1 MLTLNNVHL
10 LFSRGKLI
18 RSCHCRMEEK
28 TVCKEQS
35 EAFTPRMVT
44 KKDECHQAESTTDSK
59 PAAPARKQTALD
71 VANMIAPVV
80 SSKDVH
86 RSGFSIGAKPLDL
99 SHRGLPASSSA
110 SAYKSFYPYPTL
122 PITSTLSPYSYI
134 GEASSAIAPAS
145 YGSGY
150 GTYPLYGSYPI
161 ADSTAPPLSTLRL
174 SALLASRKRR
184 AAASTGE
191 KAEVVSTEPTRK
203 KVRPVPE
210 EKKDNSY
217 WDRRRK
223 NNDAAKRSRDA
234 RREKE
239 EEIAVRAMFL
249 EQENMKLRAE
259 VSILKSEMGRL
270 HYMVYNC

>member
-1 MLTLNNVHL
+1 MD
-10 LFSRGKLI
+10 GKI
-18 RSCHCRMEEK
+18 
-28 TVCKEQS
+28 VAKEQS
-35 EAFTPRMVT
+35 ETFTTSIRMVT
-44 KKDECHQAESTTDSK
+44 KRDECHQAESTTDSK
-59 PAAPARKQTALD
+59 PVPVRKQTALD
-71 VANMIAPVV
+71 VANMIAPSVP
-80 SSKDVH
+80 SKETQN

-99 SHRGLPASSSA
+99 SHRGLPASSSS
-110 SAYKSFYPYPTL
+110 SAYKTFYPYPTL
-122 PITSTLSPYSYI
+122 PISSTLSPYSYL
-134 GEASSAIAPAS
+134 GEAASSAITPAS
-145 YGSGY
+145 YGTGY
-150 GTYPLYGSYPI
+150 GAYPLYGSYPV

-184 AAASTGE
+184 AAASSGE
-191 KAEVVSTEPTRK
+191 KVEVSVGVVSALEPSRK

-210 EKKDNSY
+210 EKKDSSY

-239 EEIAVRAMFL
+239 EEIALRAVFL